1 MRRRRI
7 FWFLSNFLEE
17 VEVLTWLKHHSIMN
31 SWIAK
36 RHPSLNAVK
45 QADED
50 SVKAMV
56 DRVKNG
62 DSRNFEL
69 AVSHI
74 ATDDRMQGF
83 FYDSLIAHGHMAGNP
98 TQGDSAI
105 ADLGPQRDAQPVMNQ
120 FGHIVNPESGWQP
133 AWMPPGANAA
143 GDGFYKPAKG
153 GGKTKGIGGGT
164 PTQQP
169 WFQIA
174 GGGVPKPAGQGT
186 SRGAKQRRVQAQRAA
201 NVNNQHQIVAHLKP
215 PRFTPPPGLDA
226 VDPGK
231 GGKGGGGKGGKK
243 GKKGKNGKNGGKNG
257 NKQQALPNA
266 PGGNPNGKGGNPN
279 NHQAKLLDWEK
290 AWFDGLTSWG
300 DPRRCVFWNAT
311 CGCPF
316 GTSCKFTHN
325 VCLICGM
332 GHKAVDHH
340 WKDEPVTQ

>member
-1 MRRRRI
+1 
-7 FWFLSNFLEE
+7 
-17 VEVLTWLKHHSIMN
+17 
-31 SWIAK
+31 
-36 RHPSLNAVK
+36 
-45 QADED
+45 
-50 SVKAMV
+50 MV

-143 GDGFYKPAKG
+143 GDGFWKPAKG

-164 PTQQP
+164 QTHNDRGVPNG

-174 GGGVPKPAGQGT
+174 GGGAPKPAGQGT

-279 NHQAKLLDWEK
+279 DHQAKLLAWEK

-311 CGCPF
+311 SGCPF